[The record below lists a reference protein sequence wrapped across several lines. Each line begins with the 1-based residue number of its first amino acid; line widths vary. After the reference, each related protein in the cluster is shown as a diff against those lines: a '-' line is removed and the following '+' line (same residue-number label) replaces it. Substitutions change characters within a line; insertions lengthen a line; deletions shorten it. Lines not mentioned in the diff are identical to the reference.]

1 MYMVMESHLKSE
13 DTGLIANERETKAM
27 LENLFK
33 PDFGL
38 VVLIFMISLIALTI
52 LGDNIK

>member
-1 MYMVMESHLKSE
+1 MAHRLKLE
-13 DTGLIANERETKAM
+13 VTGLIANERETKVM
-27 LENLFK
+27 LDNLFT
-33 PDFGL
+33 PDLGL